1 MAVMALA
8 EGGRMGRWTMDELGD
23 NKGIARA
30 FLFLKHNKLKL
41 VLVIGDGIAVFVGF
55 AVALRVTAFNDMHSD
70 GRALSIAALA
80 AAAGVWAMR
89 SQGLL
94 LARVSAVRVVETTR
108 SGRAMLILAGLMLV
122 FDRVVKVDLYVR
134 YTALACA
141 LSFILVCVARSRF
154 RSWVG
159 HARERGQYRRSMAIV
174 GTDEAAARLIGL
186 FNTHRDIGIVIT
198 GVIGDRAEAAA
209 NGIEDH
215 WLGGIEHA
223 EYLVDFI
230 GASGVVIS
238 TSGIPA
244 ARLNE
249 LIRNLHSAGRHVHLT
264 TGISGID
271 ARRLRSLPLA
281 HEPLLYVEAPSLA
294 KSQVVAKR
302 CFDIV
307 LASVALVI
315 LSPVLLVVALAVKLG
330 DRGPVLF
337 TQTRV
342 GREGRTFGV
351 LKFRTMA
358 VNAELELAKLTA
370 TNERQGPLFKMV
382 KDPRVTRVGRF
393 LRSSSLDEL
402 PQLINVLKGEMSL
415 VGPRPALPSEVD
427 KFSAELRMREQV
439 LPGITGLWQ
448 VEARDNPSFEAYH
461 RLDMFYVENWSIALD
476 LVIIVGTFEQ
486 IMWRLVQTILPI
498 RKSELVVPTVE
509 GGPISSPPVR
519 KPPYDQVA

>member
-1 MAVMALA
+1 MDDLG
-8 EGGRMGRWTMDELGD
+8 EKRGR
-23 NKGIARA
+23 AR
-30 FLFLKHNKLKL
+30 LLLKRNKLKL

-55 AVALRVTAFNDMHSD
+55 ALALRLTEFSD
-70 GRALSIAALA
+70 VHGESRALSIAGLA
-80 AAAGVWAMR
+80 AIAGVWAIR

-108 SGRAMLILAGLMLV
+108 VARAMLILTGLMLV

-134 YTALACA
+134 YTLLACT
-141 LSFILVCVARSRF
+141 LSFILVCVSRSRF

-159 HARERGQYRRSMAIV
+159 RARERGEYRRSMAII
-174 GTDEAAARLIGL
+174 GTDEAAARLVSL
-186 FNTHRDIGIVIT
+186 FDTHRDIGIVIT
-198 GVIGDRAEAAA
+198 GVIGDRAEATA
-209 NGIEDH
+209 NGLGSH
-215 WLGGIEHA
+215 WLGRVEHA

-238 TSGIPA
+238 TSGLAPS
-244 ARLNE
+244 RLNE
-249 LIRNLHSAGRHVHLT
+249 LVRNLHSAGRHVHLT

-281 HEPLLYVEAPSLA
+281 HEPLFYVEAPSLA
-294 KSQVVAKR
+294 KAQVVAKR
-302 CFDIV
+302 CFDVV
-307 LASVALVI
+307 LASLGLVI

-342 GREGRTFGV
+342 GRGGETFGL
-351 LKFRTMA
+351 LKFRSMT
-358 VNAELELAKLTA
+358 VNAENHLATLSA

-393 LRSSSLDEL
+393 IRASSIDEL

-415 VGPRPALPSEVD
+415 VGPRPALPAEVVE
-427 KFSAELRMREQV
+427 FSAELRMREQV

-461 RLDMFYVENWSIALD
+461 RLDMFYVDNWSIALD

-486 IMWRLVQTILPI
+486 IIWRLVQSVLPA
-498 RKSELVVPTVE
+498 RKSEVVATIVQA
-509 GGPISSPPVR
+509 GPISSTVR